1 MEILFA
7 FIITIAVFMGI
18 CTAVGRKRTD
28 VTEIYIPTE
37 TDTGETAKEKLFSRN
52 MRGSKIIICR
62 TDADVEEILK
72 EITQQYGKIYKKG

>member
-1 MEILFA
+1 
-7 FIITIAVFMGI
+7 
-18 CTAVGRKRTD
+18 
-28 VTEIYIPTE
+28 
-37 TDTGETAKEKLFSRN
+37 